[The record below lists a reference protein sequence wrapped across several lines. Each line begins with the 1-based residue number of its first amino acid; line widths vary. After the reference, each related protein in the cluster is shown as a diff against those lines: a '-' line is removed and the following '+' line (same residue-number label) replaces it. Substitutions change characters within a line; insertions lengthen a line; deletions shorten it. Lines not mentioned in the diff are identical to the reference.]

1 VDICVLFPKGVCY
14 ICKPPV
20 IIAVM
25 AERAALSLE
34 FQSSA
39 FSPRW
44 RRKEGGVRGV
54 ASPLG
59 RLGELFSLRVH
70 AEV

>member
-1 VDICVLFPKGVCY
+1 MTVAMTYKEQSFLWC
-14 ICKPPV
+14 
-20 IIAVM
+20 
-25 AERAALSLE
+25 

-39 FSPRW
+39 FSLCW
-44 RRKEGGVRGV
+44 RRKKGGVQGV

-70 AEV
+70 DEVWGGSEEEGVSYLLLKR